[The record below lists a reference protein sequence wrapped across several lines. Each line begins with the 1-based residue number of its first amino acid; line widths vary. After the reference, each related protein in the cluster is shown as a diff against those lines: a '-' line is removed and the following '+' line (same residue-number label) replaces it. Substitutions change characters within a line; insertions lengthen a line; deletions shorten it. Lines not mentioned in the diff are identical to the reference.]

1 MTTATLNPSPLATTQ
16 PNNVGAALRE
26 LGTAIHRL
34 ATALWA
40 AATQRSTAQPRV
52 FSVFEEAAQLR
63 AFADEQYKTD
73 PRFAQDLYCA
83 ADRHELAGQ

>member
-1 MTTATLNPSPLATTQ
+1 MTTATLNPSPLTTTQ
-16 PNNVGAALRE
+16 PNNVGAALHE
-26 LGTAIHRL
+26 IGTAVHRL

-40 AATQRSTAQPRV
+40 AGTQRSTAEPRV
-52 FSVFEEAAQLR
+52 LTVFEEAAQLR

>member
-1 MTTATLNPSPLATTQ
+1 
-16 PNNVGAALRE
+16 
-26 LGTAIHRL
+26 
-34 ATALWA
+34 
-40 AATQRSTAQPRV
+40 
-52 FSVFEEAAQLR
+52 VFEEAAQLR

>member
-1 MTTATLNPSPLATTQ
+1 MTTATLNPSPLTTTQ
-16 PNNVGAALRE
+16 PNNVGAALHE
-26 LGTAIHRL
+26 LGTAVHRL

-40 AATQRSTAQPRV
+40 AATQRSTVEPRV
-52 FSVFEEAAQLR
+52 LTVFEEAAQLR